1 MGDVGSLSLG
11 GILGIIAVLTKNE
24 ILFVLIGGVF
34 VVEALSV
41 IIQVFSFKTRKK
53 RIFRMATI
61 HHHFELKGWPEP
73 KVIVRF
79 WIISIFLAILSV
91 ATLKIR

>member
-1 MGDVGSLSLG
+1 MENVGELTVIAAAIIGAGVGFLWYNSYPAQIFMGDVGSLSLG

-34 VVEALSV
+34 VAETLSV

-53 RIFRMATI
+53 EF
-61 HHHFELKGWPEP
+61 LKWLL
-73 KVIVRF
+73 F
-79 WIISIFLAILSV
+79 TSF
-91 ATLKIR
+91 